1 MNQLEQRR
9 RTGRW
14 MVGALAAAALVVILA
29 ACGGGG
35 SSPAGLFQN
44 VGKDLAQTGGAA
56 APSGAPADAGSRAG
70 GVTGSLATPADQKIV
85 KTGEIT
91 VEVPNVANALA
102 AVRAMAVTLGGYV
115 GGAQAG
121 TLDDAATLTLRIPA
135 DKFDDA
141 IAQVQQIKGSKV
153 LAQSQ
158 HEQDVTAAV
167 VDLDARVKNLQASE
181 TQYRDLL
188 AKAQKIEDI
197 LSVQTR
203 LDDVRGQIEQLSAQL
218 KTLNNQADL
227 STLTVTLQPTAKPIQ
242 AASAD
247 FDPGAAAAAAVGALL
262 QVGQGV
268 LIAAI
273 WLGIVGIPLAIVLAV
288 LVLLLARFGLLARRR
303 GPVTPEP
310 PAAG

>member
-1 MNQLEQRR
+1 MDQLNRR
-9 RTGRW
+9 RRGGRRIL
-14 MVGALAAAALVVILA
+14 GALAAAALAVIIA
-29 ACGGGG
+29 ACGAGG
-35 SSPAGLFQN
+35 SAGAPGP
-44 VGKDLAQTGGAA
+44 VGQDLQGKPGAQAAASGAA
-56 APSGAPADAGSRAG
+56 ESRTGSGANGP
-70 GVTGSLATPADQKIV
+70 LAIPADQKIV

-91 VEVPNVANALA
+91 VQVPNVASALST
-102 AVRAMAVTLGGYV
+102 VRTMAVELGGYV

-141 IAQVQQIKGSKV
+141 IARVQEIKSSKV
-153 LAQSQ
+153 LSQSQ
-158 HEQDVTAAV
+158 QEEDVTAAV

-197 LSVQTR
+197 LSVQSR

-227 STLTVTLQPTAKPIQ
+227 STLTVTLQPTPKPIE

-247 FDPGAAAAAAVGALL
+247 FDPGAAVDSAVGALL
-262 QVGQGV
+262 QVGQGLV
-268 LIAAI
+268 IAAI
-273 WLGIVGIPLAIVLAV
+273 WVGIVGIPLAIALAFV
-288 LVLLLARFGLLARRR
+288 GLVLMRLGLLARRR
-303 GPVTPEP
+303 SPVNPEP
-310 PAAG
+310 PAAA

>member
-1 MNQLEQRR
+1 MDQLNRPRR
-9 RTGRW
+9 GGRRIL
-14 MVGALAAAALVVILA
+14 GALAAAALVVVIA
-29 ACGGGG
+29 ACGGGSAG
-35 SSPAGLFQN
+35 APAQ
-44 VGKDLAQTGGAA
+44 VGRDLQGKPGAA
-56 APSGAPADAGSRAG
+56 AAASGAAEGSR
-70 GVTGSLATPADQKIV
+70 TGSGANGPLDIPADQKIV

-91 VEVPNVANALA
+91 VQVPNVASALST
-102 AVRAMAVTLGGYV
+102 VRTMAVELGGYV

-135 DKFDDA
+135 DEFDDA
-141 IAQVQQIKGSKV
+141 IARVQEIKSSKV
-153 LAQSQ
+153 LSQSQ
-158 HEQDVTAAV
+158 HEEDVTAAV
-167 VDLDARVKNLQASE
+167 ADLDARVKNLQASE

-197 LSVQTR
+197 LSVQSR